1 MSAGVDAGM
10 NAGSHPMD
18 ERAPAAPPEPPQP
31 AGPPAA
37 LEVRHETVYRY
48 GSAVSLAHHQA
59 HLQPLADAGQQLV
72 WHAIQIDP
80 APAFG
85 RDSRDAFGNAQ
96 THFGLAQPHRQLR
109 VQAASRL
116 RLRSRFDGLQPDAG
130 PPWEAVAQRTRY
142 VAGAP
147 FEPAVQFVLPSPHV
161 PRLPELLEWARPS
174 FAPGRAVAAVALE
187 LMQRLHA
194 EFRYERASTQ
204 VDTPLAEVLAQRRG
218 VCQDFAHVLIG
229 GLRLAGLPARYV
241 SGYLLTQPPG
251 GGAPLVGADASHAW
265 VQAWC
270 PGTPGVPGEGPGAGW
285 LDLDPTNDR
294 VPAAGHVRLAIG
306 RDYGDVAPL
315 RGVIRGG
322 GRHELLVAVHTRALS
337 PAEDDDGG
345 GARAAAGGMARSLNP
360 A

>member
-241 SGYLLTQPPG
+241 SGYLLTQPPP
-251 GGAPLVGADASHAW
+251 GGAAPVGADASHAW
-265 VQAWC
+265 AALWC
-270 PGTPGVPGEGPGAGW
+270 PHADGACDW
-285 LDLDPTNDR
+285 LELDPTNDR
-294 VPAAGHVRLAIG
+294 VPDLDHVRLAVG
-306 RDYGDVAPL
+306 RDFGDVAPL
-315 RGVIRGG
+315 KGVIRGG
-322 GRHELLVAVHTRALS
+322 GAHGLTVRVTTRRLDADASDACDAGAPAWGTQVA
-337 PAEDDDGG
+337 
-345 GARAAAGGMARSLNP
+345 
-360 A
+360 